1 MFVSKEDDQDI
12 EELANANAGWVFVF
26 SEPDVNFRELNF
38 TGQSGWRA
46 DVSAES
52 LKTIGEYCDQ
62 FLTPELCAKMAEWSN
77 ARAGIL
83 KMEDENFEFRDI
95 TEREMR
101 SFLGA
106 TLLMGIIRKPYIR
119 QYWDTQNFI
128 LTPIFSQIMGRDR
141 YSNIL
146 RFLRF
151 SDPTQPDAR
160 AKTKRLSDYDIIASH
175 VCQKYTPEME
185 QSLDESLLSFKGRL
199 NFKQFIRIKRARF
212 GIKIFI
218 LCDIHGY
225 NMISY
230 ATYFAKQPILSVK
243 RMTLAIFPKA
253 RRLWLCCCHAL
264 ASWTKAMLSLST
276 IGIAASGWQSTS
288 LPGTLVS
295 VER

>member
-1 MFVSKEDDQDI
+1 
-12 EELANANAGWVFVF
+12 
-26 SEPDVNFRELNF
+26 
-38 TGQSGWRA
+38 
-46 DVSAES
+46 
-52 LKTIGEYCDQ
+52 
-62 FLTPELCAKMAEWSN
+62 
-77 ARAGIL
+77 
-83 KMEDENFEFRDI
+83 MEDENLHFRDI

-119 QYWDTQNFI
+119 QYWDTQYFI

-146 RFLRF
+146 RFLQF

-160 AKTKRLSDYDIIASH
+160 AKTKRLSDYDVIASH

-185 QSLDESLLSFKGRL
+185 LSLDESLLSFKGGRL

-225 NMISY
+225 MISY
-230 ATYFAKQPILSVK
+230 ATYFGKATDFECEDDDAGHLSKSEKVVVV
-243 RMTLAIFPKA
+243 L
-253 RRLWLCCCHAL
+253 
-264 ASWTKAMLSLST
+264 LSRAGFLDQGYVVT
-276 IGIAASGWQSTS
+276 
-288 LPGTLVS
+288 VDN
-295 VER
+295 